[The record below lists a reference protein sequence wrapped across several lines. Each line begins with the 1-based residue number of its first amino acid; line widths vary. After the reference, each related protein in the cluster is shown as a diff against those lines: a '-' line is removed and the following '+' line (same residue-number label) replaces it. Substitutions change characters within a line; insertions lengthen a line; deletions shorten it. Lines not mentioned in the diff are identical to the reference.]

1 MCLLLSVSDVF
12 INVGVTFIHIIH
24 YIDAV
29 LKISS
34 NRVILQICLLV
45 SMGDLYLRL
54 MNIDYV

>member
-24 YIDAV
+24 YIDVV